1 MRCQVKRK
9 GELTRLAAPFS
20 VRSIAWKNSNVVNV
34 CDTDLIGRTLV
45 EGKLRMHISKDFF
58 GGDLVGEEEAVRLM
72 RDSAMLSLA
81 GHRCVGIALANKL
94 ASPQAVREIEG
105 VPFLMIYK
113 F

>member
-1 MRCQVKRK
+1 VRRPVERE
-9 GELTRLAAPFS
+9 GELSLLPGPFS
-20 VRSIAWKNSNVVNV
+20 VRSIAWKNSHLVNV

-58 GGDLVGEEEAVRLM
+58 GGDLVGEEEALKLM
-72 RDSAMLSLA
+72 RESTMISLA
-81 GHRCVGIALANKL
+81 GERSVKIALSNRL
-94 ASPQAVREIEG
+94 GSPQAVREIQG